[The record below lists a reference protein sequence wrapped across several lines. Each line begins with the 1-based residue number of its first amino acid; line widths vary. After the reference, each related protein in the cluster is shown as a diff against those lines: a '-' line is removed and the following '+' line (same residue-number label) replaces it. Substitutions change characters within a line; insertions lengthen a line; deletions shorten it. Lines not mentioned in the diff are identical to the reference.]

1 MKHIK
6 SAART
11 ADRVLGVF
19 TALLAIL
26 VIIYGAYMLF
36 DNIYAGRDGFL
47 SQDLLVYR
55 PDENSSSKESFEEL
69 QNINEDVN
77 AWITIFDTHIDYPI
91 AQGKDDWEY
100 INKNIYGQQSLT
112 GSIYLS
118 TTNDR
123 AYKDKYNIIFGH
135 HVVNGAMF
143 GDLEKYENVR
153 YFLNHRDGILQT
165 PYGNYDLR
173 VFAFLKTDAYDNMVY
188 YLDSSNRDSIPLL
201 MDYLSKNA
209 GNYVDLS
216 TNDVKKV
223 VALSTCADTTTNGR
237 VVVFA
242 NATRRSLP
250 PKNGEDEDED
260 TKPAIHNVGK
270 IGHDMGS
277 DHWALLNLICVIAT
291 LLTLLPLFFI
301 RKKYRQYRYAKKMID
316 KYDDDDG
323 GEDDEAE
330 NANEENKYQSLI
342 DDLKSFV
349 KKMRAGVVIEAFAL
363 VISAIVFVLTEDVTQ
378 PIVIRDEWTWVMILI
393 FTLALLTDVM
403 FVRYRGER
411 PPEDEEE
418 NTETESE

>member
-36 DNIYAGRDGFL
+36 DNVYAGKSGFL
-47 SQDLLVYR
+47 SRDLLVYR

-69 QNINEDVN
+69 QKINEDVN

-118 TTNDR
+118 TSNDR
-123 AYKDKYNIIFGH
+123 AYKDKYNVIFGH
-135 HVVNGAMF
+135 HVVNGTMF
-143 GDLEKYENVR
+143 GDLEKYENVS
-153 YFLNHRDGILQT
+153 YFLNHRDGVLQT

-201 MDYLSKNA
+201 MEYLSKNA
-209 GNYVDLS
+209 GNFVDLS
-216 TNDVKKV
+216 TDDVKKV
-223 VALSTCADTTTNGR
+223 VALSTCADSSTNGR

-250 PKNGEDEDED
+250 PKTGEKEDEDSV
-260 TKPAIHNVGK
+260 PAFHTVGK
-270 IGHDMGS
+270 IGHDTDDS
-277 DHWALLNLICVIAT
+277 HWALLNLICVIAT

-301 RKKYRQYRYAKKMID
+301 RKKYHQLRYAKNMVK
-316 KYDDDDG
+316 KF
-323 GEDDEAE
+323 DDEEYVDE
-330 NANEENKYQSLI
+330 NEVNRYQTLI
-342 DDLKSFV
+342 DDLKDFI
-349 KKMRAGVVIEAFAL
+349 KKMRTGVIMEILAL
-363 VISAIVFVLTEDVTQ
+363 VISVIAFILTEDITQ
-378 PIVIRDEWTWVMILI
+378 PIVIRDDW
-393 FTLALLTDVM
+393 
-403 FVRYRGER
+403 R
-411 PPEDEEE
+411 
-418 NTETESE
+418 S